1 MEFFFLHR
9 PYLPKDNSNFTNF
22 FTFSSV
28 TNQSLHLHKNERTA
42 ITLKYQ
48 FTMNK
53 ISSKCGKKISNIF
66 FEKSTNFQFLFWF
79 YIFEWGRRKSPKN
92 CHLSNKFC
100 SLWHAVLLLV
110 LSAIVILVNLPPS
123 FTFTCNCPTLK
134 NTTFFLSKKINRLNS
149 ALLWK

>member
-53 ISSKCGKKISNIF
+53 ISSKSGKK
-66 FEKSTNFQFLFWF
+66 FQ
-79 YIFEWGRRKSPKN
+79 
-92 CHLSNKFC
+92 
-100 SLWHAVLLLV
+100 
-110 LSAIVILVNLPPS
+110 
-123 FTFTCNCPTLK
+123 TFSLK
-134 NTTFFLSKKINRLNS
+134 NQQTFNSFFDFIPLNEGDKK
-149 ALLWK
+149 